1 LKKDPEGI
9 LIAPEVI
16 EEGGLTED
24 QYLDLDLDRNYEYQD
39 DNLIQNFNN
48 IGWDDP
54 WDNVDFHPV
63 EKREQN
69 ALKKR
74 KKERDK
80 ENAAMAERAEKE
92 EPEEREF
99 VSSAE

>member
-1 LKKDPEGI
+1 MISD
-9 LIAPEVI
+9 EVI
-16 EEGGLTED
+16 EEAGLTED
-24 QYLDLDLDRNYEYQD
+24 QYLDLDLDRNYEYEDQ
-39 DNLIQNFNN
+39 NLIHNLNN

-63 EKREQN
+63 EKKEQN

-99 VSSAE
+99 VPSTD